1 MTGLNSAWQII
12 LFLGVT
18 YVILMAIALWIGK
31 KVEKWI
37 NDNIG

>member
-1 MTGLNSAWQII
+1 MKGLHNVWQII
-12 LFLGVT
+12 LFLGAT

-31 KVEKWI
+31 KVDKWI